1 MVAEVLLDLVVKLQ
15 EGVPL
20 VQGDA
25 LVRGGLE
32 ELDEVV
38 QVRRAVGVQHDGQQ
52 TDDNLLLCV
61 ACVQTVCRG

>member
-38 QVRRAVGVQHDGQQ
+38 QVRRAVCVQHDGQQ